1 MAKGK
6 RGPGDW
12 TKTAKARAKFM
23 RTMAIRRQKQMDV
36 IIGNLT
42 EGSTITAAC
51 EAADVGA
58 TRTFYGWL
66 REYPKFKKAVDAAM
80 ESRMKVMEDAVY
92 ATGVRGN
99 VTAQFGWLKK
109 HSEHWRKALC
119 MSYVGGTGPDGAVP
133 LKVDGLAGMIKAAL
147 AKEKTGEEDTG
158 GQADTGRPGQA
169 VHLPP
174 AEGGPAGKV

>member
-1 MAKGK
+1 M
-6 RGPGDW
+6 PGDARQ
-12 TKTAKARAKFM
+12 TKTKKAKAKWK
-23 RTMAIRRQKQMDV
+23 RTVDARRQKQMDV

-42 EGSTITAAC
+42 EGTTITAAC
-51 EAADVGA
+51 EAADLGA
-58 TRTFYGWL
+58 TRTFYDWL
-66 REYPKFKKAVDAAM
+66 RAYPKFKNGVEAAM

-147 AKEKTGEEDTG
+147 AKEKTGEEDAG
-158 GQADTGRPGQA
+158 GQADTGRPGQT

-174 AEGGPAGKV
+174 PEAGPGRTV